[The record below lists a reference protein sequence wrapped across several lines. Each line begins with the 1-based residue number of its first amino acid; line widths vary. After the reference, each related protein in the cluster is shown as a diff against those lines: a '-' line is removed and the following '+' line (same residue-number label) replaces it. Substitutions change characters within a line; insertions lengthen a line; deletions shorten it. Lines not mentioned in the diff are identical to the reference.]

1 MIEERYFASLP
12 WSEESHYNKEGD
24 LKSIL
29 RWSSAH
35 CLADAFTK
43 AAITVDNRPGQAES
57 QFYPAQTEGLDWV
70 LGGTSG

>member
-1 MIEERYFASLP
+1 MAEERYFASLP

-35 CLADAFTK
+35 CLADAFVK
-43 AAITVDNRPGQAES
+43 AAIIVDHR
-57 QFYPAQTEGLDWV
+57 
-70 LGGTSG
+70 SGNA